1 MFKLRCPNFGYASGS
16 MMSGPTKKLPRTERR
31 EQLLGTAR
39 KIIGEEGT
47 EALTL
52 GHLASRAGVSKPI
65 AYEHFGTRA
74 GLLIALCSDYNDRQA
89 AARTRMLATGATL
102 SGVAG
107 IFAST
112 YINCVLD
119 IGPEM
124 GPAFDALA
132 AGEETAAFRQQ
143 MREGYIAAYRDGF
156 GPFVKLSS
164 PEGDA
169 VLAGLLGAAEALAGD
184 ASAGRIERDAA
195 IKALTQIFAAALER
209 FPAKS

>member
-1 MFKLRCPNFGYASGS
+1 
-16 MMSGPTKKLPRTERR
+16 MSEPTAKKLPRIERR

-39 KIIGEEGT
+39 TIIGEEGT

-52 GHLASRAGVSKPI
+52 GRLAARAGVSKPI

-74 GLLIALCSDYNDRQA
+74 GLLIALCGDYDDRQA
-89 AARTRMLATGATL
+89 AARTQMIAEGETL
-102 SGVAG
+102 FDVAS

-112 YINCVLD
+112 YINCVMD

-132 AGEETAAFRQQ
+132 ASEETAAFRQQ
-143 MREGYIAAYRDGF
+143 MREGYIAAYRNGF
-156 GPFVKLSS
+156 GSFVELSS
-164 PEGDA
+164 PEGSA

-195 IKALTQIFAAALER
+195 IEALTQIFVAALQR
-209 FPAKS
+209 FPSKG